1 MGTILVD
8 SIRHKMIITVG
19 TTFPEFWQYG
29 PEEIAIVNSTQAQ
42 IDQAFPNRKNLLIN
56 TTWFGPQ
63 FDNNEWAKIQQLI
76 ADGTEFD
83 NLFLLAVIDP
93 MYLMDRDLEL
103 IQTALKISTTYH
115 IGMYADSLYEW
126 NFHSFT
132 VAQRCPN
139 YTEQELLPTGLDCAF
154 LLYQRKPRPHRLHLT
169 QLLIAE
175 NLLDRGIVTL
185 GSNHNHS
192 YDWTEGKEVPIVLT
206 INDTPEDYK
215 HNGQH
220 NEFSGIP
227 NDLVSIGRLDVWQ
240 RCFLNVVSE
249 TEFESTKPRFVT
261 EKMWKPMIGLRP
273 FLIHGQT
280 NTYTWLRNQGFRTFN
295 QFWSHIP
302 VETDPD
308 VHATTVQVLTYV
320 SAQSP
325 QQLHDMYNMMWSDIK
340 HNQDRYREFAQ
351 EQQHKMEHVFQ

>member
-1 MGTILVD
+1 
-8 SIRHKMIITVG
+8 MIVTVG
-19 TTFPEFWQYG
+19 TTFPESWQYG
-29 PEEIAIVNSTQAQ
+29 AEEIAIVTSTQAQ
-42 IDQAFPNRKNLLIN
+42 IDRAFANQRNLLIN

-63 FDNNEWAKIQQLI
+63 FDNDAWRQVEQLI
-76 ADGTEFD
+76 AQQAQFD

-93 MYLMDRDLEL
+93 MYLMSQDLERM
-103 IQTALKISTTYH
+103 QTALGIATTYR
-115 IGMYADSLYEW
+115 IGMYADSEHEW

-132 VAQRCPN
+132 VAEKCPQ
-139 YTEQELLPTGLDCAF
+139 YHDSDLEPTQIDQAF

-169 QLLIAE
+169 QQLIAHD
-175 NLLDRGIVTL
+175 LLRHGTVTL
-185 GSNHNHS
+185 GSNDNHNH
-192 YDWTEGKEVPIVLT
+192 DWTEGNEVPLVLT
-206 INDTPEDYK
+206 IDDSPANYQ
-215 HNGQH
+215 HNGAH
-220 NEFSGIP
+220 NEFNGIP

-273 FLIHGQT
+273 FLIHGQI
-280 NTYTWLRNQGFRTFN
+280 NTYTWLRNKGFRTFN

-320 SAQSP
+320 SAQSS
-325 QQLHDMYNMMWSDIK
+325 QQLHDMYTMMWPDIK

-351 EQQHKMEHVFQ
+351 QQRYKMEHVFQ